1 MREPRSEMAGAFLC
15 HDTPHG
21 LPPALARLAIG
32 IKRGEFR
39 SGEADADRTRT
50 AGVLAAIGG
59 FLCVARH
66 FAFPC

>member
-1 MREPRSEMAGAFLC
+1 MAGAFLC

-21 LPPALARLAIG
+21 LPTALARLAIG
-32 IKRGEFR
+32 IERGEFR

-59 FLCVARH
+59 FLRVARH